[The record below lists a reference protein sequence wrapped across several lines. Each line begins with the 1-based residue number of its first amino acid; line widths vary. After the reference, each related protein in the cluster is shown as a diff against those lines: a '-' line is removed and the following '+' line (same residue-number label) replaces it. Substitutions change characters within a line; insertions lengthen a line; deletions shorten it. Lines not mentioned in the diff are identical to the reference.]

1 MRCRHCGEPV
11 DLVLVDLG
19 SSPPSNSY
27 LTNEGLRSSE
37 VWFPLRVLVCESCWL
52 VQTQDFA
59 DAALL
64 FDADY
69 AYFSGYSSTWVEHC
83 RVYADEATDRFGL
96 DQSSRVVEVGSN
108 DGTLLNFFQGLGMK
122 CTGIEPTASTATVAR
137 DLGLEVLEVFLDDEV
152 AGNLV
157 ADGLVA
163 DLLIANNVLAHMP
176 DIVGFATGCRRL
188 LGSDGVASFE
198 FHHLVELV
206 SKTQFDTIYH
216 EHFSYL
222 SLTSVEAVFKT
233 AGLKVFDVQQLSTHG
248 GSLRV
253 YAQRAES
260 TRFGICESVHRLRGQ
275 EGPLGVAS
283 PSFYTD
289 FQERSNC
296 IKDDLMEF
304 LIDAKRK
311 GLSVVGYGAAAKGNT
326 LLNYAG
332 VRPDLI
338 PYVVDNNPAKQGRY
352 LPGSRIPIVDEQRIV
367 DDPPDLVLVLPWNI
381 RDEITQ
387 RLESLDGWSGSVVTA
402 VPKLRVR

>member
-1 MRCRHCGEPV
+1 MRCRHCGELV
-11 DLVLVDLG
+11 DLVLMDLG
-19 SSPPSNSY
+19 SAPPSNSY
-27 LTNEGLRSSE
+27 LTDENLRSPE
-37 VWFPLRVLVCESCWL
+37 TWFPLRVLVCESCWL

-59 DAALL
+59 DPALL

-83 RVYADEATDRFGL
+83 RVYADEATDRLGL

-108 DGTLLNFFQGLGMK
+108 DGTLLNFFQRLGMK

-137 DLGLEVLEVFLDDEV
+137 GLGLEVLEVFLDDEV

-176 DIVGFATGCRRL
+176 DIVGFATGCRQL

-222 SLTSVEAVFKT
+222 SLAAVEAVFSSV
-233 AGLKVFDVQQLSTHG
+233 GLTVFDIEQLTTHG

-253 YAQRAES
+253 FAQHQATGGFSLAPRVSAVRSLE
-260 TRFGICESVHRLRGQ
+260 TGV
-275 EGPLGVAS
+275 GVAS
-283 PSFYTD
+283 PEYYSG
-289 FQERSNC
+289 FQERA
-296 IKDDLMEF
+296 DLIRNEF
-304 LIDAKRK
+304 LAFLLTARDEGKLVAA
-311 GLSVVGYGAAAKGNT
+311 YGAAAKGNT

-332 VRPDLI
+332 VDSGLVAFVADR
-338 PYVVDNNPAKQGRY
+338 NPVKQGQF
-352 LPGSRIPIVDEQRIV
+352 LPGSKIPIVDEAEIV
-367 DDPPDLVLVLPWNI
+367 RLRPDHVVVLPWNLREEIAGHLDYI
-381 RDEITQ
+381 RD
-387 RLESLDGWSGSVVTA
+387 WSGTFVTA
-402 VPKLRVR
+402 VPQLEVW